1 MNEKKE
7 RKKKI
12 KTKKKKKI
20 RETKKK
26 SLSARNKINQTEIK
40 KPTIIIIII
49 IDNPVSN

>member
-12 KTKKKKKI
+12 KTKKKKI